1 MKPNFI
7 VWHYFYN
14 LPKSSSPYVTWNL
27 CRISSSQLIT
37 MKLRILE
44 MWQPNVHHWYGTF
57 FILSMVM
64 GHEPLTSWQLLTL
77 SRSLLLFYF
86 FSPPGGWGGGW
97 GIMQLT
103 SMWGRNMLP
112 KWLLNVSAILF
123 RQFIIWTRP
132 FFFVEKWG
140 VGTGVGWGHRYF
152 VSVFAQ

>member
-57 FILSMVM
+57 LILSMVM
-64 GHEPLTSWQLLTL
+64 GLEPLTSWQLLTL
-77 SRSLLLFYF
+77 SRSLLF
-86 FSPPGGWGGGW
+86 FFLPTVGGGG

-103 SMWGRNMLP
+103 IMWGRNMLP
-112 KWLLNVSAILF
+112 KWVLNVSAILF
-123 RQFIIWTRP
+123 RQFIIWTWP
-132 FFFVEKWG
+132 FFFCWEMG
-140 VGTGVGWGHRYF
+140 GGDGGGLRTQIF
-152 VSVFAQ
+152 C